1 MVMNQLPLI
10 NKSTTKIWV
19 ENLTK
24 QGGRKNWNDET
35 FPAINLSSPNQYIIE
50 YEIRNPD
57 TYMFNVLPRITQKN
71 AIGDWNELPIDF
83 NDSLTYGKIEID
95 MTLGDVNVS
104 DNWTV
109 KVIPKPEPEPEPDP
123 EPEPEPEPEIH
134 RVYKDGDSALYYLE
148 IISSDNV
155 HTIISDSVDVPE
167 GDYKYR
173 INSLS
178 GYEIVSLQLELSN
191 PPYQNEIIDIEINSG
206 TVNVNGNFNLTKD
219 VTFVCTVKEVSEDDG
234 VIPLFNEL
242 YKVDSTILYKLNK
255 ELIASEFVGVE
266 TPSLSPYIINL
277 LELPFRVNVSEIS
290 DSIKVGNVN
299 FTDIIASKITRDLIE
314 IDLGEISIP
323 ELNQNSYDYLNTD
336 VYIHLPYS
344 DKINIPLEYAI
355 SETISIKY
363 LIDLYNG
370 ECNITL
376 RSTKINNVFHNAT
389 IKIGRNIPFFHKQTD
404 QILNQQNIQ
413 LPINN
418 DLTKAYVEILR
429 NKPVENMFD
438 SLVKDSSVMSDFTG
452 YLVVDDI
459 ELLTS
464 ANQDDREQIKSILRN
479 GVYIK

>member
-1 MVMNQLPLI
+1 MEINKLPLI
-10 NKSTTKIWV
+10 NKSTSNIWL

-24 QGGRKNWNDET
+24 QSGRRNWNLEIY
-35 FPAINLSSPNQYIIE
+35 PAIALSSPNQYRIE
-50 YEIRNPD
+50 FEVKNPNIH
-57 TYMFNVLPRITQKN
+57 MFGTLPRITQKN
-71 AIGDWNELPIDF
+71 AIGDWNELQIDF
-83 NDSLTYGKIEID
+83 NDTLTYGIIELD
-95 MTLGDVNVS
+95 MTLGDVNIS
-104 DNWTV
+104 ENWTV
-109 KVIPKPEPEPEPDP
+109 KAIPKPEPEPEP
-123 EPEPEPEPEIH
+123 EPKKH
-134 RVYKDGDSALYYLE
+134 RVYKLGDKDLYYLE
-148 IISSDNV
+148 IISSNNV
-155 HTIISDSVDVPE
+155 HSIITDTVDVPE
-167 GDYKYR
+167 GDYEYR
-173 INSLS
+173 INSLN
-178 GYEIVSLQLELSN
+178 GYEIVSLQLEYSN

-219 VTFVCTVKEVSEDDG
+219 VTFICTVKEVSEDDG
-234 VIPLFNEL
+234 VIPPFNEL

-255 ELIASEFVGVE
+255 ELIASEFTGDK

-277 LELPFRVNVSEIS
+277 LELPFRVNVSEIR

-299 FTDIIASKITRDLIE
+299 FTDIIASKINRDLIE
-314 IDLGEISIP
+314 IDLGEITIP

-336 VYIHLPYS
+336 IFIHLPYS

-363 LIDLYNG
+363 LIDLYSG

-418 DLTKAYVEILR
+418 DLTKAYIEILR

-438 SLVKDSSVMSDFTG
+438 SIVKDSSILSDFTG

>member
-1 MVMNQLPLI
+1 MAINQLPLI
-10 NKSTTKIWV
+10 NKSTSNIWV

-24 QGGRKNWNDET
+24 QGGRKNWNAET
-35 FPAINLSSPNQYIIE
+35 YPAIAVSPPNQYIIE
-50 YEIRNPD
+50 FEVKNPD
-57 TYMFNVLPRITQKN
+57 IHMFGTLPRITQKN
-71 AIGDWNELPIDF
+71 VSGDWKELPIDF
-83 NDSLTYGKIEID
+83 NDTLTYGKIELD
-95 MTLGDVNVS
+95 MTLGDVDIS
-104 DNWTV
+104 DNWNV
-109 KVIPKPEPEPEPDP
+109 KSIPKPDPEPEPDP
-123 EPEPEPEPEIH
+123 EPKKH
-134 RVYKDGDSALYYLE
+134 RVYKDGDKDLYYLE

-155 HTIISDSVDVPE
+155 HSIITDTVDVPE
-167 GDYKYR
+167 GSYEFR
-173 INSLS
+173 LNSLS
-178 GYEIVSLQLELSN
+178 GYEVVSLQLEYHN
-191 PPYQNEIIDIEINSG
+191 PPYQNTVTDIEINSG

-219 VTFVCTVKEVSEDDG
+219 VTFICTVKEISDDEG
-234 VIPLFNEL
+234 VIPPFNEL

-277 LELPFRVNVSEIS
+277 LELPFRVNVSEIR

-299 FTDIIASKITRDLIE
+299 FTDIIASKINRDLIE
-314 IDLGEISIP
+314 IDLGEIEIP

-336 VYIHLPYS
+336 IFIHLPYS

-376 RSTKINNVFHNAT
+376 KSTKINNVFHNAT

-418 DLTKAYVEILR
+418 DLTRAYVEILR

>member
-1 MVMNQLPLI
+1 MAINQITLI
-10 NKSTTKIWV
+10 NKGTTKLWL
-19 ENLTK
+19 ENLTS

-35 FPAINLSSPNQYIIE
+35 YPAIALKSPNQYIIE

-83 NDSLTYGKIEID
+83 NESLTYGIIQVD
-95 MTLGDVNVS
+95 MSLGDVDIS
-104 DNWTV
+104 DKWTV
-109 KVIPKPEPEPEPDP
+109 KAIPKPDPEPEPDP
-123 EPEPEPEPEIH
+123 EPIN
-134 RVYKDGDSALYYLE
+134 RTVYKSGDKDLYYLE

-167 GDYKYR
+167 GDYEYR

-178 GYEIVSLQLELSN
+178 GYGIVSLQLEYSN

-206 TVNVNGNFNLTKD
+206 TVNVEGNFNLNKD
-219 VTFVCTVKEVSEDDG
+219 LTFICTVKEVSDDEG
-234 VIPLFNEL
+234 VIPPFNEL
-242 YKVDSTILYKLNK
+242 YKVDSTILYNLNK
-255 ELIASEFVGVE
+255 QLIASEFVGVE

-299 FTDIIASKITRDLIE
+299 FTDIIASKINRDLIE
-314 IDLGEISIP
+314 IDLGEITIP

-336 VYIHLPYS
+336 IFIHLPYS
-344 DKINIPLEYAI
+344 DKISIPLEYAI

-363 LIDLYNG
+363 LVDLYTG

-464 ANQDDREQIKSILRN
+464 ANQDDREQIKSNLRN

>member
-1 MVMNQLPLI
+1 MIVTETFKAGKYGDVSVTYD
-10 NKSTTKIWV
+10 KSLFT
-19 ENLTK
+19 LTFNE
-24 QGGRKNWNDET
+24 QGHTEMLFLDGVGVYRKNANISFIRDDRPSPILLTDVDSASYTDKAKIVPLKSNNNYLES
-35 FPAINLSSPNQYIIE
+35 FSLNAGLSATKDYII
-50 YEIRNPD
+50 D
-57 TYMFNVLPRITQKN
+57 TENSNLF
-71 AIGDWNELPIDF
+71 
-83 NDSLTYGKIEID
+83 
-95 MTLGDVNVS
+95 
-104 DNWTV
+104 
-109 KVIPKPEPEPEPDP
+109 IPGEVEPDP
-123 EPEPEPEPEIH
+123 EPEIH
-134 RVYKDGDSALYYLE
+134 SVYKDGDSALYYLE

-167 GDYKYR
+167 GDYEYR
-173 INSLS
+173 INSVS

-191 PPYQNEIIDIEINSG
+191 PPYQNDIIDVEINSG
-206 TVNVNGNFNLTKD
+206 TVNVEGNFNLNKD
-219 VTFVCTVKEVSEDDG
+219 LTFICTVKEVSDDEG
-234 VIPLFNEL
+234 VIPPFNEL
-242 YKVDSTILYKLNK
+242 YKVDSTILYNLNK
-255 ELIASEFVGVE
+255 KLIASEFVGVE

-277 LELPFRVNVSEIS
+277 LELPFRVSVSEIS

-299 FTDIIASKITRDLIE
+299 FTDIIASKINRDLIE
-314 IDLGEISIP
+314 IDLGEITIP

-418 DLTKAYVEILR
+418 DLTKAYIEILR
-429 NKPVENMFD
+429 NKPVKNMFD

-464 ANQDDREQIKSILRN
+464 ANQDDREQIKSSLRK

>member
-1 MVMNQLPLI
+1 MAINQLPLI
-10 NKSTTKIWV
+10 NKSTSNIWV

-24 QGGRKNWNDET
+24 QGGRKNWNAET
-35 FPAINLSSPNQYIIE
+35 YPAIAVSPPNQYIIE
-50 YEIRNPD
+50 FEVKNPD
-57 TYMFNVLPRITQKN
+57 IHMFGTLPRITQKN
-71 AIGDWNELPIDF
+71 VSGDWKELPIDF
-83 NDSLTYGKIEID
+83 NDTLTYGKIELD
-95 MTLGDVNVS
+95 MTLGDVDIS
-104 DNWTV
+104 DNWNV
-109 KVIPKPEPEPEPDP
+109 KSIPKPEPEPDP
-123 EPEPEPEPEIH
+123 EPKKHI
-134 RVYKDGDSALYYLE
+134 VYKDGDKDLYYLE

-155 HTIISDSVDVPE
+155 HSIITDTVDVPE
-167 GDYKYR
+167 GSYEFR
-173 INSLS
+173 LNSLS
-178 GYEIVSLQLELSN
+178 GYEVVSLQLEYHN
-191 PPYQNEIIDIEINSG
+191 PPYQNTVTDIEINSG

-219 VTFVCTVKEVSEDDG
+219 VTFICTVKEISDDEG
-234 VIPLFNEL
+234 VIPPFNEL

-277 LELPFRVNVSEIS
+277 LELPFRVNVSEIR

-299 FTDIIASKITRDLIE
+299 FTDIIASKINRDLIE
-314 IDLGEISIP
+314 IDLGEIEIP

-336 VYIHLPYS
+336 IFIHLPYS

-376 RSTKINNVFHNAT
+376 KSTKINNVFHNAT

-418 DLTKAYVEILR
+418 DLTRAYVEILR

>member
-1 MVMNQLPLI
+1 MEINKLPLI
-10 NKSTTKIWV
+10 NKSTSNIWL

-24 QGGRKNWNDET
+24 QSGRRNWNLET
-35 FPAINLSSPNQYIIE
+35 YPAIALSSPNQYRIE
-50 YEIRNPD
+50 FEVKNHNIH
-57 TYMFNVLPRITQKN
+57 MFGTLPRITQKN
-71 AIGDWNELPIDF
+71 AIGDWNELQIDF
-83 NDSLTYGKIEID
+83 NDTLTYGIIELD
-95 MTLGDVNVS
+95 MTLGDVNIS
-104 DNWTV
+104 ENWTV
-109 KVIPKPEPEPEPDP
+109 KAIPKPEPEPEPDP
-123 EPEPEPEPEIH
+123 EPEIH
-134 RVYKDGDSALYYLE
+134 RVYKDGDKDLYYLE

-155 HTIISDSVDVPE
+155 HTIISDSVDVPD
-167 GDYKYR
+167 GDYEYR
-173 INSLS
+173 INSLN
-178 GYEIVSLQLELSN
+178 GYEVVSLQLEYSN

-219 VTFVCTVKEVSEDDG
+219 VTFICTVKETSEDDG
-234 VIPLFNEL
+234 VIPPFNEL

-255 ELIASEFVGVE
+255 ELIASEFTGDE

-277 LELPFRVNVSEIS
+277 LELPFRVNVSEIR

-299 FTDIIASKITRDLIE
+299 FTDIIASKINRDLIE
-314 IDLGEISIP
+314 IDLGEITIP

-336 VYIHLPYS
+336 IFIHLPYS

-363 LIDLYNG
+363 LIDLYSG

-413 LPINN
+413 LPIHN
-418 DLTKAYVEILR
+418 DLTKAYIEILR

-438 SLVKDSSVMSDFTG
+438 SIVKDSSILSDFTG